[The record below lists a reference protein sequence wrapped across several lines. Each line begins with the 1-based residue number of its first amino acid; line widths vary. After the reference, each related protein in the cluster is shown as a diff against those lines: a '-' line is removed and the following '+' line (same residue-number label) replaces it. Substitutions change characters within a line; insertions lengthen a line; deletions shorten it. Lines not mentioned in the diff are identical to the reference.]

1 MRGKKHR
8 GRVRGTC
15 HRQRASKTL
24 EARVQEVG
32 PERFGILAVDS
43 AKRRFAVLL
52 ADFYGRTR
60 MGVLEVDNTAPALDA
75 LVARLKACCAEEG
88 LKDLVVAME
97 RTGRYHMPIRQVL
110 GKHWDVQ
117 IIHPFA
123 TKQLRQPA
131 DPGNKTDPTDLQAIV
146 RAAIVGFGRREEE
159 LPAGW
164 VDWRLVSRER
174 EALVRQRAW
183 MRVRLHMRIEALM
196 PGYPALFGNLWTSPL
211 AVLWA
216 QHYGSASA
224 VVAAGES
231 GLRACGRK
239 AGALVQARTVAKVL
253 QWAAQ
258 AAPADPG
265 AATAWRLLG
274 DQIGLLRPLEAQI
287 EAYER
292 EFVVPLVQTPFVLLV
307 GIPGINVVSAASY
320 GAELGPIEH
329 YVHPKKITGRAGLYP
344 SRYQSDET
352 DLADGPLVGH
362 RNARLRDAILE
373 IAHNLLAHNEH
384 VKAWAAAR
392 RLRGWP
398 EGKVHIAVASKFVRI
413 SYWMLAGR
421 TVFEH
426 PCLGG
431 RDALVR
437 KLYHFARAHH
447 MSLADT
453 HTLLHHA
460 AQQLP
465 ATARHEE
472 ARALVEALPR
482 RSRRGGEP
490 QRLGDILRDI
500 IAQLAPGLDLGTERS
515 PVRPCHPVEGPS
527 LNAQDC

>member
-1 MRGKKHR
+1 MRRRRRR
-8 GRVRGTC
+8 GRGRGTV
-15 HRQRASKTL
+15 HRQRASRAL
-24 EARVQEVG
+24 EERVQRVG

-43 AKRRFAVLL
+43 AKSRFAVLL
-52 ADFYGRTR
+52 TDFYGRTL

-75 LVARLKACCAEEG
+75 LVAEVKARCAEHG

-97 RTGRYHMPIRQVL
+97 RTGRYDMPIRQVL
-110 GKHWDVQ
+110 EKHWDVQ

-131 DPGNKTDPTDLQAIV
+131 DPGNKTDPTDLRAIV
-146 RAAIVGFGRREEE
+146 RATIVGFGTREQD
-159 LPAGW
+159 LPSGW

-183 MRVRLHMRIEALM
+183 TRVRLHMRIEALM

-216 QHYGSASA
+216 EHYGSASA
-224 VVAAGES
+224 LLAAGEP
-231 GLRACGRK
+231 GLRACGRE

-253 QWAAQ
+253 QWAPQ

-265 AATAWRLLG
+265 AAVRQRLLR
-274 DQIGLLRPLEAQI
+274 DQVGLLRPLEAQI

-292 EFVVPLVQTPFVLLV
+292 ELVVPLVQTPFVLLV
-307 GIPGINVVSAASY
+307 GIPGINVASAASY

-344 SRYQSDET
+344 SRHQSDET

-373 IAHNLLAHNEH
+373 IAHNLLGHNEH
-384 VKAWAAAR
+384 VKAWAAVR
-392 RLRGWP
+392 RQRGWP

-421 TVFEH
+421 AVFEH

-437 KLYHFARAHH
+437 KLYRFARAHR

-453 HTLLHHA
+453 HTLLRRA

-465 ATARHEE
+465 ANVHHEE
-472 ARALVEALPR
+472 ARALAEALPR

-490 QRLGDILRDI
+490 QRLGAILRDI
-500 IAQLAPGLDLGTERS
+500 IAQLAPGLNLETERS
-515 PVRPCHPVEGPS
+515 PVRPCHPAEGPS